1 MFRRPLHHRGRTGK
15 QRHRG
20 PFGLSGAA
28 KLSRARDCEKLRVVN
43 LCYARRIHR
52 SRRLRPSTTMVLSGR
67 SVICV
72 WSSCWQLTSP
82 RSPAGRPAPAAVRVA
97 RFWQRGWRQALRAAP
112 GVGLGRCGFLAH
124 GVAHC
129 SRWWHRCCGAPAKPR
144 SRWPAQRRPSASAP
158 RLLPWIEALAIT
170 LAPSRATWRKPIRP
184 ARGTSPARLLKP
196 PGQCLQTTDF
206 GAAIRAARTTQT
218 ISDQPSLRHPATA
231 GSSACRWHGQG
242 WQAGGQYPPVYS
254 DALAPDI
261 DRVAVDQYL
270 VDRDIDRH
278 RPVEQSAGAY
288 IKSRKVQR
296 TLYGIAVE
304 PAA

>member
-1 MFRRPLHHRGRTGK
+1 MMFRRPLHHRGRTGK

-52 SRRLRPSTTMVLSGR
+52 SRRLRLSTTMVLSGR

-129 SRWWHRCCGAPAKPR
+129 SRWWHRCCGALQPNRDRDGPLSVGRLHPHPAYCPGLR
-144 SRWPAQRRPSASAP
+144 RWPSPWRRRARHGESQSDRPGAQAQR
-158 RLLPWIEALAIT
+158 
-170 LAPSRATWRKPIRP
+170 
-184 ARGTSPARLLKP
+184 
-196 PGQCLQTTDF
+196 
-206 GAAIRAARTTQT
+206 
-218 ISDQPSLRHPATA
+218 
-231 GSSACRWHGQG
+231 AC
-242 WQAGGQYPPVYS
+242 S
-254 DALAPDI
+254 N
-261 DRVAVDQYL
+261 
-270 VDRDIDRH
+270 
-278 RPVEQSAGAY
+278 RPVNA
-288 IKSRKVQR
+288 SR
-296 TLYGIAVE
+296 
-304 PAA
+304 